1 MLFQVFLIHP
11 LPKIRN
17 QSISKMGCNN
27 LPPKLPRDIVGG
39 GIARRDLVGGDV
51 ATRDVARR
59 DVA

>member
-1 MLFQVFLIHP
+1 MGCSNFRAFQ
-11 LPKIRN
+11 
-17 QSISKMGCNN
+17 KMGCNN

>member
-1 MLFQVFLIHP
+1 MGCSNFRAFQ
-11 LPKIRN
+11 
-17 QSISKMGCNN
+17 KMGCNN

-51 ATRDVARR
+51 ATRDVTRR